1 MIENKELYRKLEDLI
16 TADWYPG
23 TKLDKKH
30 FQLRSTVLSKIYR
43 KQLNDDKV
51 EAKFWINSADKP
63 DRLDFELS
71 GGDVK
76 YATAKKDIVEFLC
89 GHFVDGDKPDAL
101 EGLFRNK
108 NCKTKVVHIDLPTDI
123 ERRVEIIRACIKYF
137 DRKIKEINKDYHGV
151 INYAGDDDLLERAKK
166 TVEINHTPKAID
178 LNSGEE
184 KPGTSKQEIYRVLR
198 DSTLARQI
206 KLLHGNCCQICSTTM
221 KLQGNKL
228 YSEAHHIIP
237 LGEPHNGPDK
247 ADNLIVLCPNC
258 HVLCDYGANS
268 LDLSNIK
275 QVDNHQI
282 SQKSIDYHNTKIVGS
297 NL

>member
-1 MIENKELYRKLEDLI
+1 MIQNEELYLKLKDLI
-16 TADWYPG
+16 TADWDPG
-23 TKLDKKH
+23 TKLNKKH
-30 FQLRSTVLSKIYR
+30 FKLRSTMLSQIYG
-43 KQLNDDKV
+43 KQLNDKV
-51 EAKFWINSADKP
+51 EAKFWINSEDKP
-63 DRLDFELS
+63 NRLDFELR
-71 GGDVK
+71 GGDDK
-76 YATAKKDIVEFLC
+76 YATAKMDIVEFLRE
-89 GHFVDGDKPDAL
+89 HFVDGDKPDVL
-101 EGLFRNK
+101 EGLSRNK
-108 NCKTKVVHIDLPTDI
+108 NCNTKVAHIDLPTDL

-137 DRKIKEINKDYHGV
+137 DQKIKEINKDYYGV
-151 INYAGDDDLLERAKK
+151 INYSGNADEDLQEKK
-166 TVEINHTPKAID
+166 TTVEINHTPKAID
-178 LNSGEE
+178 FNSGEE
-184 KPGTSKQEIYRVLR
+184 EPGTSKQEIYRVLR

-237 LGEPHNGPDK
+237 LGKPHNGPDT

-268 LDLSNIK
+268 LDLSNIT
-275 QVDNHQI
+275 QVGNHQV